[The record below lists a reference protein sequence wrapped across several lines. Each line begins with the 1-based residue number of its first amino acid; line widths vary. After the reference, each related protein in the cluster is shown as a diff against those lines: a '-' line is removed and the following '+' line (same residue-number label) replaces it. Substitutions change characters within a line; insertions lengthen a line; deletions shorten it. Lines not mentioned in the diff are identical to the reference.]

1 MYTKFY
7 HLKERPFNLTPDP
20 HFLYFSTQHRDALGH
35 LLYGIRERKGFML
48 VSGEVGTGKTTL
60 CRTLI
65 KEIEREAEVGFI
77 LNSFLSA
84 KELLRAINEDLC
96 CHRGAQSNKELV
108 DELNRF
114 LLEQHE
120 RGRTVVVLID
130 ECQNLA
136 MPVLEQIRMLS
147 NLETEKEKLIQIIM
161 VGQPE
166 LRAKL
171 EQLHLRQLAQ
181 RISVTYHLQPLDYRE
196 TVNYIYHRLR
206 VASGG
211 DGKDGSG
218 EVERGGVR
226 FSRASLKRIFL
237 FSEGVP
243 RKINILCDRALLV
256 GYVRNKKRITDG
268 MVRRAIAEIQKH
280 PRAARGRTRSS
291 RLPLLWKTAVA
302 GICACA
308 GLGLLFHYSAG
319 PRHALVPAVGAG
331 ATRAPRMKQIVSV
344 QSAVIAGNQRHPAA
358 IVPPLEKPVAAP
370 NQEAGAA
377 LLLARLW
384 NRGEV
389 SPSLPQGERNL
400 HALAGRCDM
409 KAIGCWADIDFL
421 LRANLPCLLRVAGVS
436 GEGEMLVVLK
446 SLREGVAG
454 LAHGNGAEFSL
465 KSPELEARLRGKATF
480 FYPSNVTLSGAIA
493 PGMTGRAVRE
503 LQAGLRGLN
512 LLTVDEGG
520 WYGPR
525 TAEAVRR
532 FQGHCGLPQDGVTGI
547 NENILVMSA
556 RGGKD
561 VPRLAPQASRS

>member
-7 HLKERPFNLTPDP
+7 HLKERPFNLTPDS

-114 LLEQHE
+114 LLDQHE

-166 LRAKL
+166 LRGKL
-171 EQLHLRQLAQ
+171 ESAHLRQLAQ

-196 TVNYIYHRLR
+196 TVNYIHHRLN

-218 EVERGGVR
+218 ETGRGGVR
-226 FSRASLKRIFL
+226 FSRPALKRIFL
-237 FSEGVP
+237 YSEGVP

-256 GYVRNKKRITDG
+256 GYVRNKNRITDG
-268 MVRRAIAEIQKH
+268 MIRRAIAEIQKH
-280 PRAARGRTRSS
+280 PRASRGRRRSS
-291 RLPLLWKTAVA
+291 RLPLFWKAAVA
-302 GICACA
+302 GICALA
-308 GLGLLFHYSAG
+308 VFGLLFYYSMG
-319 PRHALVPAVGAG
+319 MRHALVPAQGAG
-331 ATRAPRMKQIVSV
+331 AGHAPRIKQAAPV
-344 QSAVIAGNQRHPAA
+344 QSAVVAGNQWHLAP
-358 IVPPLEKPVAAP
+358 VPPLEKPVAAP
-370 NQEAGAA
+370 NTEAGAA
-377 LLLARLW
+377 LLLAKLW

-389 SPSLPQGERNL
+389 SHAMPQGERDL
-400 HALAGRCDM
+400 HTLAGRCGM

-421 LRANLPCLLRVAGVS
+421 SRANLPCLVRVAGIS

-454 LAHGNGAEFSL
+454 LARGNGAEFSL
-465 KSPELEARLRGKATF
+465 KNSELEARLRGKATF
-480 FYPSNVTLSGAIA
+480 FYPVNVTLAGALT
-493 PGMTGRAVRE
+493 PGMNGPAVSE
-503 LQAGLRGLN
+503 LQAGLRGMN

-532 FQGHCGLPQDGVTGI
+532 LQARCGLPQDGVAGI
-547 NENILVMSA
+547 NENILIMSA
-556 RGGKD
+556 RGGRD

>member
-7 HLKERPFNLTPDP
+7 HLKERPFNLTPDS
-20 HFLYFSTQHRDALGH
+20 HFLYFSTQHKDALGH

-65 KEIEREAEVGFI
+65 KEIEKEAEVGFI

-166 LRAKL
+166 LREKL
-171 EQLHLRQLAQ
+171 ERSHLRQLAQ
-181 RISVTYHLQPLDYRE
+181 RISVTYHLLPLDYGE
-196 TVNYIYHRLR
+196 TVNYIYHRLS

-211 DGKDGSG
+211 NGKDGSG
-218 EVERGGVR
+218 DDERSSVR
-226 FSRASLKRIFL
+226 FSRPALKRIFL
-237 FSEGVP
+237 YSEGVP

-256 GYVRNKKRITDG
+256 GYVRNKKRITDA

-280 PRAARGRTRSS
+280 PRAARGRKHSS
-291 RLPLLWKTAVA
+291 SLAVLWKTAAVV
-302 GICACA
+302 ICACA
-308 GLGLLFHYSAG
+308 GLAILLLYSLGMRTGLFPEKSAG
-319 PRHALVPAVGAG
+319 IERAPQLKKAASVPPAMHAVVRQNAAP
-331 ATRAPRMKQIVSV
+331 ATR
-344 QSAVIAGNQRHPAA
+344 
-358 IVPPLEKPVAAP
+358 PLERPVAAP
-370 NQEAGAA
+370 NPEAEAA
-377 LLLARLW
+377 LLLAKLW
-384 NRGEV
+384 NRGGGFAPPAE
-389 SPSLPQGERNL
+389 GEKDL
-400 HALAGRCDM
+400 HALAGKCGM
-409 KAIGCWADIDFL
+409 NAIDCWADVDFL
-421 LRANLPCLLRVAGVS
+421 SRANLPCLVRVAGTS
-436 GEGEMLVVLK
+436 GNGEMLVVLK

-454 LAHGNGAEFSL
+454 LARGDGTEFSL
-465 KSPELEARLRGKATF
+465 KSSELEARLRGKATF
-480 FYPSNVTLSGAIA
+480 FYPSNITLSGALG
-493 PGMTGRAVRE
+493 PGTKGAAVSE
-503 LQAGLRGLN
+503 LQAGLRGMN
-512 LLTVDEGG
+512 FLTADEGG

-525 TAEAVRR
+525 TTEAVKR
-532 FQGHCGLPQDGVTGI
+532 FQAHCGLPQDGVAGI
-547 NENILVMSA
+547 NEGIVIMSGQ
-556 RGGKD
+556 GGSA
-561 VPRLAPQASRS
+561 VPRLAPRDSRS

>member
-7 HLKERPFNLTPDP
+7 HLKEKPFNLTPDS
-20 HFLYFSTQHRDALGH
+20 HFLYFSAQHKDALGH

-65 KEIEREAEVGFI
+65 KEVEKEAEVGFI

-166 LRAKL
+166 LRDKL
-171 EQLHLRQLAQ
+171 EQSHLRQLAQ
-181 RISVTYHLQPLDYRE
+181 RISVTYHLQPLDYNE
-196 TVNYIYHRLR
+196 TVNYIRHRLS

-211 DGKDGSG
+211 NGKDDSSDG
-218 EVERGGVR
+218 EKAGVR
-226 FSRASLKRIFL
+226 FSRPALKRIFL
-237 FSEGVP
+237 YSEGVP

-256 GYVRNKKRITDG
+256 GYVRNKRRITDS

-280 PRAARGRTRSS
+280 PRAARGRKRSPS
-291 RLPLLWKTAVA
+291 PAFLWKTAAVA
-302 GICACA
+302 ISACA
-308 GLGLLFHYSAG
+308 VIFVLFHYSSG
-319 PRHALVPAVGAG
+319 VRIGMFPGR
-331 ATRAPRMKQIVSV
+331 
-344 QSAVIAGNQRHPAA
+344 SAVIAQAPRLEKAAAVPPAMHVVVRQNVA
-358 IVPPLEKPVAAP
+358 PPLERPAAARNP
-370 NQEAGAA
+370 EAEAA

-384 NRGEV
+384 NRGAAFAAPAE
-389 SPSLPQGERNL
+389 GEKDL
-400 HALAGRCDM
+400 HALARKCGMNAVD
-409 KAIGCWADIDFL
+409 CWADIDFL
-421 LRANLPCLLRVAGVS
+421 SKANIPCIVRVADTSGS
-436 GEGEMLVVLK
+436 GETLVVLK
-446 SLREGVAG
+446 SLRQGVAG
-454 LAHGNGAEFSL
+454 LARGDGTEFSL
-465 KSPELEARLRGKATF
+465 ESAPLEARLRGKAAF
-480 FYPSNVTLSGAIA
+480 FYPSSVTLSGALG
-493 PGMTGRAVRE
+493 PGAKGAAVSE
-503 LQAGLRGLN
+503 LQAGLRGMNFLAA
-512 LLTVDEGG
+512 DEGE

-525 TAEAVRR
+525 TTEAVRR
-532 FQGHCGLPQDGVTGI
+532 FQQHYGFPQDGVAGI
-547 NENILVMSA
+547 NEGIVIRSWQGGSA
-556 RGGKD
+556 
-561 VPRLAPQASRS
+561 VPRLAPGVSRR